1 MSSLV
6 RGSLLIA
13 AGTIYKILLS
23 ILIDKYL
30 AVKLGVEDFG
40 AYKYGIT
47 IVLLL
52 STLSSL
58 GLGSSIVRF
67 IAIQNNS
74 ERKKMLITTSLFLVG
89 VTSVLILLLALSQVS
104 FISIPTIFLYA
115 TIFFSFNT
123 LFSSIYSGLEK
134 PGLKV
139 WINDIFG
146 FTAYVIFL
154 WTFFNFSSHNEH
166 IAIVYL
172 LYAIFVFIV
181 NLFFSKNFIT
191 KINKKYI
198 SSSEFKEFILYS
210 TPLFGVSLLIMLST
224 HLDKL
229 ILNFFVSERQLGIYY
244 AVFNI
249 SNLIP
254 LILIILVFMYLP
266 RMSKTLQN
274 GKLKK
279 ATILSSYFSKWTMI
293 MASIFFGI
301 IISYSDELLRLLYTQ
316 EFTEGA
322 FVLKVLA
329 LGQWVNV
336 SLGFT
341 GQNLLAL
348 GDSKS
353 QLYIR
358 TFSFIIGSILLYVGS
373 MYYGNFGAAISIL
386 IAMLFS
392 NGLQIIILRIKHNF
406 IGYRRQN
413 FYALTLILF
422 SGLLLSY
429 VHKLSI
435 IQNMNF
441 IFSIFIDIIVF
452 ILLLIFTKVI
462 GKRDLK
468 ALKLTEY

>member
-1 MSSLV
+1 LSSLV